1 MVLFATH
8 LQRMGAGRVYGLGV
22 AILRVREKCT
32 KYLILTVKY
41 VYLYSTCKKFITK
54 FFFSL
59 KKFLTLS
66 KAKNPDILFFQ
77 DSLK

>member
-1 MVLFATH
+1 MVLFATY

-32 KYLILTVKY
+32 KYLQLNMYIYTVPVKS
-41 VYLYSTCKKFITK
+41 LPPS
-54 FFFSL
+54 FFFL
-59 KKFLTLS
+59 KFLTLS
-66 KAKNPDILFFQ
+66 EAKNTDILFFQ